1 MRHLPVAPL
10 KPLFYIAVVIGIL
23 AVAKTSSDFAH
34 AQSSSA
40 ASSSD
45 AEREAAWN
53 SPEML
58 RARAWVS
65 DYTKNSGVM
74 SEVEAAQHMQ
84 AMMSMTPQQMKLFA
98 MMHDSTTKGHPAAH
112 TQQVHTQ
119 ALQSAQ
125 QAVAAQQ
132 WWMQNVHKAEMQRA
146 MQANQATQQAYS
158 NISSEETAAAN
169 QEESQ
174 LKAEQA
180 AAQENQDAKL
190 DELNSPALD
199 SVNYPY
205 QWGGYP
211 GTNYHFHFYP
221 PNP

>member
-1 MRHLPVAPL
+1 MRYLPTAPIQ
-10 KPLFYIAVVIGIL
+10 PLFYMAIVIGIL
-23 AVAKTSSDFAH
+23 AVAKTSSDLAH
-34 AQSSSA
+34 AQSTGTSGST
-40 ASSSD
+40 D
-45 AEREAAWN
+45 AEHEAAWN

-58 RARAWVS
+58 RARAWVT
-65 DYTKNSGVM
+65 DYTKNNPAL
-74 SEVEAAQHMQ
+74 SEAEAAQHMQ
-84 AMMSMTPQQMKLFA
+84 AMISMTPQQMKLFA
-98 MMHDSTTKGHPAAH
+98 AMHDSTTKGHPAVH
-112 TQQVHTQ
+112 TQQVHQQ

-125 QAVAAQQ
+125 QAAAAQK

-146 MQANQATQQAYS
+146 MQANKATQQSYS
-158 NISSEETAAAN
+158 NIASEETAAAN

-180 AAQENQDAKL
+180 AARENQDAKL

-221 PNP
+221 ANP